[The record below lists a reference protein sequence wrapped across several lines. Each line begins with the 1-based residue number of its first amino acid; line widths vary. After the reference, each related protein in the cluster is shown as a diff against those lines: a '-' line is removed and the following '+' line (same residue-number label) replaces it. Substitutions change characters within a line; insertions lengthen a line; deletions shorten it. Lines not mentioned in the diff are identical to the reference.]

1 MSVRIEPHAEP
12 IPGYRLIDQIGAG
25 GFGEVWK
32 AEAPGGIFKAIKII
46 HGDMRSKDNDIVRYA
61 EQELKALKRVQQVR
75 HPYLLALDRYD
86 IVDGRLMIVM
96 ELADCNLWD
105 RFREYRN
112 LGLPGI
118 PRDELLLYLSET
130 AEVLD
135 LFNDQ
140 FQLQHLDIKPQNL
153 FLLYNHVK
161 VADFGQVKDLEG
173 LLATVTGGI
182 TPVYAAPET
191 FDGLVTRYCDQYS
204 LACVY
209 QELLTGQRPF
219 DGSSMS
225 QLLMQHM
232 NMAPN
237 LQPSPPAD
245 RPVLARALAKKPEDR
260 WPTVSAFVH
269 GLLQADPNLGRGA
282 SAAHLSPIEHPTTLA
297 PEKRAGSYGN
307 TQLRSSAPLPRL
319 VVPGTGPI
327 ETPLPRPETEMAG
340 SSPSTAPPEI
350 SGPGPLRPGLIIG
363 IGQAGLRVLQRL
375 RFDLAERHGPPEML
389 PAIRTLFIDT
399 DQDALDEALKPRPLD
414 RLAKLAPESIFPAK
428 LNRATHYTKPR
439 LSGRALTDGW
449 FDQQLIYKIPRG
461 LQTGGMRIFG
471 RLAFLDHYRMLM
483 AKVQTELDA
492 ALSTD
497 ALAST
502 EKRTGLSHRTS
513 RPVVYI
519 ATGLCGGT
527 GSGMFLDMA
536 YSVRSRLMRMGY
548 SDPEV
553 IGVLM
558 LPTADTTTTPPQ
570 ALANTFAALTELNHY
585 GRPDTTFTA
594 SYEDRTGTLE
604 DKAPPFSLC
613 FVVPGNAAGLKLP
626 PPTAMQ
632 QSGAS
637 QSRTPTSPNEFRTTR
652 PGSGAVPQSLSQ
664 RSTEAS
670 NVLEALKPYGS
681 VADLIRLN
689 LFSEVGRTADEI
701 RAIPADGAPPPE
713 GVTVAAFGLSGFS
726 WPRAE
731 VVARTTRKI
740 AKLVLTRWATTDP
753 RRAREVIPALAQDKW
768 TQHKFDPEVVQGRLQ
783 LAADI
788 AGDRIEEQII
798 LTADPLAPRG
808 WLARLPEPGP
818 VKVVID
824 RLVRLLGPPA
834 SVMKQAP
841 TAVEQALNKTV
852 QETGAAFV
860 ADVQSLVPAM
870 VNDSQFRLA
879 GTEEMLRQ
887 FLATTDRFIAQF
899 LKAAGE
905 FDAKAQAGFE
915 RVSQY
920 AHFHQGG
927 RKLTV
932 AEFGEAIKQ
941 FPRAR
946 FQALLSRSAVG
957 IYQTLREALAAKLG
971 EVKKARE
978 RLEAAAQTP
987 NSTVEVIEHLPGS
1000 GGPRL
1005 LPPGCDSV
1013 GAAVLRFVGVITDAD
1028 LAEIDQRI
1036 HQVITP
1042 TFGGVLQACSSS
1054 QTGPDDV
1061 VAAIYE
1067 ETRAHLDLRLGRV
1080 DMSLMFAE
1088 RYRTA
1093 GQAEAAIAQ
1102 TFQNA
1107 EPSWIGAGPWS
1118 TSEVTVAGCLCGPG
1132 GDRLHEVIQRAIPV
1146 PGLVIADTPDDLL
1159 IYREWPHVPLGV
1171 LTQLGPA
1178 SAAAYQTFADG
1189 PGGTVHSRLDVI
1201 RWYGAD
1207 DV

>member
-1 MSVRIEPHAEP
+1 MAVRIEPHAEP
-12 IPGYRLIDQIGAG
+12 IPGYTLIDQIGAG

-232 NMAPN
+232 NMPPN
-237 LQPSPPAD
+237 LQPSPPCD
-245 RPVLARALAKKPEDR
+245 RPALARALAKKPEDR
-260 WPTVSAFVH
+260 WPTVSAFVRA
-269 GLLQADPNLGRGA
+269 LIDADPGTGRGSFVPLGA
-282 SAAHLSPIEHPTTLA
+282 SEHPTTLS
-297 PEKRAGSYGN
+297 PERKSGSVSN
-307 TQLRSSAPLPRL
+307 NPLASSVALPRL
-319 VVPGTGPI
+319 VVPGTGPSD
-327 ETPLPRPETEMAG
+327 TPAPRPETEMTGPA
-340 SSPSTAPPEI
+340 SAPAPPEL
-350 SGPGPLRPGLIIG
+350 SGTGPLRPSLVIGL
-363 IGQAGLRVLQRL
+363 GQVGLRVLQRFQ
-375 RFDLAERHGPPEML
+375 FDLSERHGPPEVV
-389 PAIRTLFIDT
+389 PVVRTLFVDT
-399 DQDALDEALKPRPLD
+399 DQDGLDEALRHRPND
-414 RLAKLAPESIFPAK
+414 RLAKLRPESIFAAK
-428 LNRATHYTKPR
+428 LNRAAHYTKPR
-439 LSGRALTDGW
+439 LSGRTLTDGW

-461 LQTGGMRIFG
+461 LQTGGMRLFG
-471 RLAFLDHYRMLM
+471 RLAFFDHYRTLM
-483 AKVQTELDA
+483 AKIQSELEAAMSADA
-492 ALSTD
+492 IAKSE
-497 ALAST
+497 A
-502 EKRTGLSHRTS
+502 RTGLTRRTS
-513 RPVVYI
+513 RPCVYI
-519 ATGLCGGT
+519 VTGLSGGT
-527 GSGMFLDMA
+527 GSGMFIDVA
-536 YSVRSRLMRMGY
+536 YSVRNRLMRMGY
-548 SDPEV
+548 ADPEV
-553 IGVLM
+553 IGVLVV
-558 LPTADTTTTPPQ
+558 PQANSTTTTPL
-570 ALANTFAALTELNHY
+570 ALANTYAALTELNHFS
-585 GRPDTTFTA
+585 RPDTTFVA
-594 SYEDRTGTLE
+594 NYEDRSGTIE
-604 DKAPPFSLC
+604 DRGPPFSVC
-613 FVVPGNAAGLKLP
+613 FVAQAHAAGLKLA
-626 PPTAMQ
+626 PPT
-632 QSGAS
+632 SLPAS
-637 QSRTPTSPNEFRTTR
+637 SSMTPALITSEPRILR
-652 PGSGAVPQSLSQ
+652 PGSGSVSQATTQRVPENPAL
-664 RSTEAS
+664 A
-670 NVLEALKPYGS
+670 ALKPYGA

-689 LFSEVGRTADEI
+689 LFSEIGRTADEI
-701 RAIPADGAPPPE
+701 RSIPADGVPPPE
-713 GVTVAAFGLSGFS
+713 GVTVAAFGLDGFS

-731 VVARTTRKI
+731 LVARTTRKV

-753 RRAREVIPALAQDKW
+753 KRAREIIPTLAQEQWSKL
-768 TQHKFDPEVVQGRLQ
+768 KFDPEVVQGRLQ
-783 LAADI
+783 LAADL
-788 AGDRIEEQII
+788 AADRIEEQII
-798 LTADPLAPRG
+798 QIADPLAPRG
-808 WLARLPEPGP
+808 WLARLPEPGQ
-818 VKVVID
+818 VKVTID
-824 RLVRLLGPPA
+824 KLVRLLGPPA

-860 ADVQSLVPAM
+860 AEVQTLIPAL

-879 GTEEMLRQ
+879 GAEEMLRQ
-887 FLATTDRFIAQF
+887 FLTTTDRFIAQY
-899 LKAAGE
+899 LKVAVDS
-905 FDAKAQAGFE
+905 DAKAQAGFE

-920 AHFHQGG
+920 AHFHQGV

-941 FPRAR
+941 FPRVR
-946 FQALLSRSAVG
+946 FQALVSRGMVG
-957 IYQTLREALAAKLG
+957 VYQTLREALAARLAD
-971 EVKKARE
+971 VKKARE
-978 RLEAAAQTP
+978 RLEAAAQIP
-987 NSTVEVIEHLPGS
+987 NQTVEVVESLPGG

-1005 LPPGCDSV
+1005 MPPGCDSV
-1013 GAAVLRFVGVITDAD
+1013 GAAVLRFIGVITDAD
-1028 LAEIDQRI
+1028 LVEIDQRI
-1036 HQVITP
+1036 HKTVNP
-1042 TFGGVLQACSSS
+1042 AFGGILQACLSS
-1054 QTGPDDV
+1054 QTGPEDV
-1061 VAAIYE
+1061 VGTIYE
-1067 ETRAHLDLRLGRV
+1067 ETRAYLDMRLGRV
-1080 DMSLMFAE
+1080 DMAMMFAE

-1093 GQAEAAIAQ
+1093 GQAEQAISQAY
-1102 TFQNA
+1102 QNA
-1107 EPSWIGAGPWS
+1107 EPAWIGVGPWS
-1118 TSEVTVAGCLCGPG
+1118 AAEVTVIGCLCGPG

-1159 IYREWPHVPLGV
+1159 IYREWPTVPINV
-1171 LTQLGPA
+1171 LTQVGPT
-1178 SAAAYQTFADG
+1178 AAGAYQSFVDT
-1189 PGGTVHSRLDVI
+1189 PQGTVHSRLDVI
-1201 RWYGAD
+1201 RWFGVD